1 MHNNIA
7 AMIIKKKPATVK
19 ASLMLLLAG
28 IVIGT
33 INSIYIAFS
42 NSFILPL
49 PFLVLS
55 SFFILLQLLLL
66 NIIRKGYAI
75 GRLILAVL
83 TAFGLFYSLTINESM
98 GAVFWIIGVMDIA
111 AIVFLYVKQS
121 SEWFVKISNSRRR

>member
-19 ASLMLLLAG
+19 VSLMLLLAG
-28 IVIGT
+28 IVIGA

-55 SFFILLQLLLL
+55 SFFILLQLLLV
-66 NIIRKGYAI
+66 NIIRKGYVT
-75 GRLILAVL
+75 GRLILTVL
-83 TAFGLFYSLTINESM
+83 TAFGIFYSLTVNESM
-98 GAVFWIIGVMDIA
+98 GIAFWIIGVTDIA
-111 AIVFLYVKQS
+111 AIVLLYVKQS